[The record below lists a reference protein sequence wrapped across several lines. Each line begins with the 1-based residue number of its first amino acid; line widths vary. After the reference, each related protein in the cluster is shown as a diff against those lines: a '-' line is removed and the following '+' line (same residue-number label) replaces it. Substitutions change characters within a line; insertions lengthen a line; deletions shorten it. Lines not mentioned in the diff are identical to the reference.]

1 MDTPTPQLPPIKG
14 FRTLSIWLI
23 AALTCAVLAGAIT
36 GKFDALGSALAERLK
51 PANNDQ
57 CMKRT
62 NEIITRL
69 DDILSRLGTAT
80 NPAPTTTPKRSP

>member
-23 AALTCAVLAGAIT
+23 AALTCAVLAAALT
-36 GKFDALGSALAERLK
+36 GKFDAMGSALAERMK
-51 PANNDQ
+51 PANDQ
-57 CMKRT
+57 CMKRA

-69 DDILSRLGTAT
+69 DDLTSRLGTAT